1 MKVPKKAKRPKQ
13 PELPES
19 NPFVD
24 GLVEW
29 MDSPEGQLSIE
40 ALDLVFAL
48 LENVQVDAKAR
59 LLIWTTGERLSID
72 ASVKRIHAQH
82 PELPAELIEDKLISW
97 LEMDYEPEGASQQQL
112 DDLDRLTETWID
124 DHNRAHRRA

>member
-1 MKVPKKAKRPKQ
+1 MKVPKKAK
-13 PELPES
+13 LPDLPGS

-24 GLVEW
+24 GFLEW

-40 ALDLVFAL
+40 ASDLVLPL
-48 LENVQVDAKAR
+48 LEDVQVDAKAR
-59 LLIWTTGERLSID
+59 KLLWSDGERLTID

-112 DDLDRLTETWID
+112 DELDRLTETWID
-124 DHNRAHRRA
+124 DHNRAHHRASR